1 MFSYVHHSYSKSY
14 MLLYVPM
21 PSISVCDPISV
32 LFRISLS
39 SQLILSVFAS
49 SHFHLSASFRLTFH
63 FHLEI

>member
-1 MFSYVHHSYSKSY
+1 
-14 MLLYVPM
+14 MLLYVPV
-21 PSISVCDPISV
+21 PSISVCDPISE

-49 SHFHLSASFRLTFH
+49 SLFYLSASFSLTFH

>member
-1 MFSYVHHSYSKSY
+1 
-14 MLLYVPM
+14 MLLYVPV
-21 PSISVCDPISV
+21 PSISVCDSISE

-49 SHFHLSASFRLTFH
+49 SLFHLSASFSLTFH